1 MGVGGRQSRKRN
13 HHDEVPQRPSVSPQ
27 AQTPNDL
34 IEQTTNNELHA
45 NDSTGAS
52 ELSEDDLPRP
62 AEENASTE
70 KNVATEEDR
79 SVVGRLIR
87 MFQQNLILTIG
98 MPLKRRL

>member
-1 MGVGGRQSRKRN
+1 M
-13 HHDEVPQRPSVSPQ
+13 
-27 AQTPNDL
+27 L
-34 IEQTTNNELHA
+34 MILHA
-45 NDSTGAS
+45 GVS
-52 ELSEDDLPRP
+52 ELSEDDLPSP